1 MSAYIVDR
9 EHIKYLVSAA
19 AAGREGRMS
28 YYHNGKS
35 TELRRDDQDSLTK
48 AGQMLWDANI
58 ESIQALYPD
67 CRENMNN
74 APGPVGETFI
84 YAHGGGFKD
93 GRDGFEAAQVFKAA
107 NCYEYQSC
115 EADTWKDS
123 EAKAFIDAL
132 TAKYIRMLPGYEAA
146 EWGAPK
152 PIVRKPVTFAAPVKK
167 NVATPGFADLA
178 KRVDWQKCQALICYA
193 PNMYAFLLDLER
205 YSGPAMEA
213 LAFIKGWMKGFK
225 TKVNREGAELQK
237 ELAKYDNTKSKG
249 RIGSNQEPPAAR
261 GQCGHDT
268 GLPETPGNRSLEKF

>member
-67 CRENMNN
+67 CRDNMNN

-152 PIVRKPVTFAAPVKK
+152 PVVRKPVTFAAPVKK

-178 KRVDWQKCQALICYA
+178 AKTPAANKWAAQALTLIN
-193 PNMYAFLLDLER
+193 P
-205 YSGPAMEA
+205 GA
-213 LAFIKGWMKGFK
+213 LPDM
-225 TKVNREGAELQK
+225 V
-237 ELAKYDNTKSKG
+237 
-249 RIGSNQEPPAAR
+249 IGSAEAKAAR
-261 GQCGHDT
+261 FEDEGRTLVLPVPANTPKLYACTNET
-268 GLPETPGNRSLEKF
+268 GGVTFMLASEY